1 MPFILKE
8 YPAIKGKKIQISLLQ
23 DAALSTSFSQR
34 MISRGRIFNSKQKAY
49 RNNDLVE
56 ENNIYI
62 AVFEGHTR
70 GLKPLITFE
79 NFALF
84 DKPSNLVIH
93 PNSKKTKYSLLDE
106 IRYHFGGNANQA
118 HRIDAETS
126 GLVLV
131 GLNNTYVNILAAMF
145 EQKKYKKAY
154 LAIVQGEVKEEFII
168 DKAIDKEKKNIG
180 VRMAIK
186 KDGKSSVTKVKPLK
200 YNKKRDLTLLHLEP
214 QTGRQHQLRVHLYS
228 ENHRILGDPIYGVC
242 DEDAEAYLDKTLS
255 KEDRFI
261 ATGSSRLWL
270 QANYL
275 EFELEGLIYKIY
287 SKNQDIFEEFEKE
300 F

>member
-8 YPAIKGKKIQISLLQ
+8 FKAVKGKKIQISLLQ

-34 MISRGRIFNSKQKAY
+34 MISRGRVFNSTQKAY

-56 ENNIYI
+56 EDNIYI

-70 GLKPLITFE
+70 GLKPLITFK

-106 IRYHFGGNANQA
+106 IRHHFGESANQA

-131 GLNNTYVNILAAMF
+131 GLNNTYVNTLAKMF
-145 EQKKYKKAY
+145 EEKKYKKAY
-154 LAIVQGEVKEEFII
+154 LAIVEGEVKKEFII
-168 DKAIDKEKKNIG
+168 DKNIDKERKKIG
-180 VRMAIK
+180 VRMAVK
-186 KDGKSSVTKVKPLK
+186 EEGKASQTKVKPLA
-200 YNKKRDLTLLHLEP
+200 YNNKRDLTLLHLEP

-228 ENHRILGDPIYGVC
+228 ENHKILGDPIYGVS
-242 DEDAEAYLDKTLS
+242 DEDAEAYLDKTLN
-255 KEDRFI
+255 KEDRFKV
-261 ATGSSRLWL
+261 TGSSRLWL

-275 EFELEGLIYKIY
+275 EFELEGVIYKIY
-287 SKNQDIFEEFEKE
+287 SKNKDIFKEFEKE
-300 F
+300 D